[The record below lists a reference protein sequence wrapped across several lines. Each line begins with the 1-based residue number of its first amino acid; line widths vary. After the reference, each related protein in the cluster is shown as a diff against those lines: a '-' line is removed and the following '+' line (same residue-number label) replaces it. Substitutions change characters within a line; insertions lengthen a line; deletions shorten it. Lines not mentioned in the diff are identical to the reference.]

1 LPTFN
6 SLKVDVI
13 VTTALIPGKQAPIL
27 IDTETVHM
35 MKPNSVIVDMAAEM
49 GGNCELTRKGERHV
63 DPKSHVIILGYT
75 DLPSRM
81 SQQAAELF
89 GTNMYNLFE
98 ELCSIPRVS
107 SILKTYFISN
117 ISQIANNASHTTIDL
132 MDEIVRGMC
141 VIHNGQILWG
151 AKNLPVIEAKKPEE
165 PKQTE
170 NPSNISITIDS
181 KHVNKFLFNSLFNKF
196 YRKHIYF

>member
-1 LPTFN
+1 M
-6 SLKVDVI
+6 
-13 VTTALIPGKQAPIL
+13 
-27 IDTETVHM
+27 IDTETVHL

-107 SILKTYFISN
+107 SIL
-117 ISQIANNASHTTIDL
+117 
-132 MDEIVRGMC
+132 
-141 VIHNGQILWG
+141 
-151 AKNLPVIEAKKPEE
+151 
-165 PKQTE
+165 
-170 NPSNISITIDS
+170 
-181 KHVNKFLFNSLFNKF
+181 
-196 YRKHIYF
+196 

>member
-1 LPTFN
+1 M
-6 SLKVDVI
+6 I
-13 VTTALIPGKQAPIL
+13 VTTALIPGKPAPIL
-27 IDTETVHM
+27 IDKETVYL

-81 SQQAAELF
+81 AQQAAELF
-89 GTNMYNLFE
+89 GTNMFNLFE

-107 SILKTYFISN
+107 SKLFPTLCDLLTSTL
-117 ISQIANNASHTTIDL
+117 ANNASHATIDL

-141 VIHNGQILWG
+141 V
-151 AKNLPVIEAKKPEE
+151 
-165 PKQTE
+165 
-170 NPSNISITIDS
+170 S
-181 KHVNKFLFNSLFNKF
+181 
-196 YRKHIYF
+196 YRV